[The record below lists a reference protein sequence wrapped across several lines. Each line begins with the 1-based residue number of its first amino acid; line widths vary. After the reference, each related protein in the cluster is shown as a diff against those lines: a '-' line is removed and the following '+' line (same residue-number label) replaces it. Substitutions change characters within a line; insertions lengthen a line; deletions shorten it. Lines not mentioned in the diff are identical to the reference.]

1 MPDTIRVLL
10 ADDQT
15 MFRTAVRRLLEWEGD
30 IAVVAE
36 AADGGEVLEAA
47 LASRPDVAVL
57 DIEMPGLDGLAAT
70 EVLHEALPDCGIL
83 ISTTFGRPGYLDRA
97 LANGATGFVLKDSP
111 VDDLADAIRRCAQG
125 LAVIDPG
132 LAAQAHKVGP
142 CPLTPGERRVLAAVA
157 SGAGNKE
164 ISSTLFLSE
173 GTVANR
179 ISSAIDKTGA
189 RNRVDAYRIALDHGW
204 L

>member
-1 MPDTIRVLL
+1 
-10 ADDQT
+10 

-30 IAVVAE
+30 IEVAAE
-36 AADGGEVLEAA
+36 VADGAEVVDAA
-47 LASRPDVAVL
+47 LRVRPDVAVL
-57 DIEMPGLDGLAAT
+57 DIEMPGLDGLAAA
-70 EVLHEALPDCGIL
+70 ELLHEAVPECRIL

-97 LANGATGFVLKDSP
+97 LAHGATGFVLKDSP
-111 VDDLADAIRRCAQG
+111 VDALADAIRRCARG
-125 LAVIDPG
+125 GSVIDPG
-132 LAAQAHKVGP
+132 LAAQAHKLGP

-189 RNRVDAYRIALDHGW
+189 RNRVDAYRIARDHGW